1 MTPAERPCDETIRLA
16 LRRILDSRGFRRSE
30 RLRAFLAYV
39 VEKEMIGEGAQLKGY
54 SIGVDVF
61 GRDQTFDAD
70 GDPLVRVHAGKLRKL
85 LKTFYDTDGAD
96 EKWQITIPKGTYVP
110 EYRRMHGAAAET
122 VAVSVRQEKST
133 RQPSSGR
140 RAPWQPAPFSSPWA
154 VLSVLPLL
162 LFAPLPSPEMTLDID
177 AEAKLVDGPM
187 AAIRGLPSVRVGV
200 TGPEHKGTRHF
211 AKALREAALRHKTLA
226 RASAVE
232 GEGAP
237 ASSNQALAFSINL
250 TWYDAPAAGI
260 RITLSHDGEGIPLRH
275 DFITAERLAS
285 EPDILYESTSL
296 AAKLFALDGEIYAH
310 TAAEK
315 VQSTLMECMTAT
327 ARYRRLLTRD
337 SFQKAWDCQQ
347 KLGPLK
353 GDEPFFIISAN
364 SPLKIIGH

>member
-1 MTPAERPCDETIRLA
+1 MTPAERPCDETIRLG
-16 LRRILDSRGFRRSE
+16 LRRVLDSRSFRRSE

-61 GRDQTFDAD
+61 GRDQSFNAD

-85 LKTFYDTDGAD
+85 LKTFYDTEGAG

-110 EYRRMHGAAAET
+110 EYRRVHVADAGAG
-122 VAVSVRQEKST
+122 SGRQEKSAG
-133 RQPSSGR
+133 RSLSGR

-177 AEAKLVDGPM
+177 AEAKLVAGPM
-187 AAIRGLPSVRVGV
+187 AAIRGLPSVRVSV

-211 AKALREAALRHKTLA
+211 AKALREAALHHKTLA
-226 RASAVE
+226 KAVE

-237 ASSNQALAFSINL
+237 ASSDQALSFSLNL

-260 RITLSHDGEGIPLRH
+260 RVTLSHDGEGIPLRS

-285 EPDILYESTSL
+285 EQDILYESTSL
-296 AAKLFALDGEIYAH
+296 AAQLFALDGEIYAH
-310 TAAEK
+310 AAAEK

-327 ARYRRLLTRD
+327 AHYRRLLTRD

-364 SPLKIIGH
+364 SPLKVIGH

>member
-16 LRRILDSRGFRRSE
+16 LRRVLDSRSFRRSE

-61 GRDQTFDAD
+61 GRDQSFNAD

-85 LKTFYDTDGAD
+85 LKAFYETEGAG

-110 EYRRMHGAAAET
+110 EYRRVYVTDAGT
-122 VAVSVRQEKST
+122 VSDRKEKSAG
-133 RQPSSGR
+133 RSSSGR

-162 LFAPLPSPEMTLDID
+162 LFAPLPSPEMKLDLD
-177 AEAKLVDGPM
+177 AEAKLVAGPM
-187 AAIRGLPSVRVGV
+187 AAIRGLPSVRVSV
-200 TGPEHKGTRHF
+200 SGPEHKGTRQF
-211 AKALREAALRHKTLA
+211 AKALHEAALRHKTLA
-226 RASAVE
+226 KANAIE

-237 ASSNQALAFSINL
+237 ASSNQALSFSLTL

-260 RITLSHDGEGIPLRH
+260 RVTLSHDGEGIPLRS
-275 DFITAERLAS
+275 DFITAERLTS

-296 AAKLFALDGEIYAH
+296 AAQLFALDGEIYAH
-310 TAAEK
+310 AAAEK
-315 VQSTLMECMTAT
+315 VQSTLMECMTVT

-337 SFQKAWDCQQ
+337 SFEKAWDCQQ
-347 KLGPLK
+347 KLGPLRS
-353 GDEPFFIISAN
+353 DEPFFIISAN